1 MVLKEPIDVIG
12 RMVKLNKKTLLHCK
26 IIFFADIIGFIIDL
40 MWFKRIYFFLV
51 KSSLPKSPKLAWND
65 LPVCLSV
72 IY

>member
-40 MWFKRIYFFLV
+40 MWTYLFLFG
-51 KSSLPKSPKLAWND
+51 KILTAKIS
-65 LPVCLSV
+65 
-72 IY
+72 